1 MTRALYPVE
10 KNLITIT
17 KLPRAQSEQL
27 NWSNINFPMKLTNV
41 SSFEKQNE
49 NIAVNV
55 LSYER
60 NFYPLRINKGKKIHI
75 SIFLSYQIY
84 TTA

>member
-1 MTRALYPVE
+1 
-10 KNLITIT
+10 
-17 KLPRAQSEQL
+17 
-27 NWSNINFPMKLTNV
+27 MKLTNV

-60 NFYPLRINKGKKIHI
+60 NFYPLRINKGKKKIHI
-75 SIFLSYQIY
+75 SIFLSYQMY

>member
-1 MTRALYPVE
+1 
-10 KNLITIT
+10 
-17 KLPRAQSEQL
+17 
-27 NWSNINFPMKLTNV
+27 MKLTNV

-55 LSYER
+55 LSYEC

-75 SIFLSYQIY
+75 SIFLSYQMY